1 MTSRTFCYAATV
13 VAALVMSGPV
23 WGHHSHS
30 NYDRTKVVNMAGTVT
45 NVSWMNPHVWVYID
59 VMDPQGQPNRWV
71 LEGGGI
77 IPLTQ
82 KGWTR
87 DSLQP
92 GDKISVKCYQ
102 LRDGSDGCLLGF
114 VTTADG
120 VEREFD

>member
-1 MTSRTFCYAATV
+1 MTSKTFSFLAA
-13 VAALVMSGPV
+13 VAVALVLSGPA

-30 NYDRTKVVNMAGTVT
+30 NYDQTKIVNMDGTVK

-59 VMDPQGQPNRWV
+59 VMDAQSRPKTWV

-77 IPLTQ
+77 LPLTQ